1 MNKDTRKSI
10 IAGSWYPGNPSILKS
25 DIESFLANVSVDS
38 VDGKVIAIVSP
49 HAGYMY
55 SGQVAAHSYKLIA
68 GKTFDSIIVIGP
80 SHRSYF
86 SGASIYNKGG
96 YETPLGVVPVNVE
109 LANEII
115 AQSSITSFVPAA
127 HSQEHSV
134 EIQLPFL
141 QVVLDTFNFVPVVMG
156 TQDKET
162 CENLSDAIVKA
173 VKDKRVMIVASSD
186 LSHFHGYEQAVSMDS
201 VVLGHME
208 KMDWEGL
215 LTDLGKGKCE
225 ACGGGP
231 VAVTMLVAKKLG
243 ADSAK
248 VLNYANSGD
257 ITGDRRGVV
266 GYASAV
272 FYKVNRRDVSDKKKQ
287 AGIESGF
294 SEKDK
299 DRLLEI
305 ARKSIECRLAGKD
318 IPEFSTVSGILKE
331 KRGAF
336 VTLKRHG
343 QLRGC
348 IGSFEAKGSLC
359 ETIEEMARSA
369 AFNDPR
375 FSPVTEEELD
385 DITIEISAITPL
397 KKIKNSDEIE
407 VGRHGIYIVRGL
419 YRGVLLP
426 QVATNYN
433 WDKITFLEE
442 TCHKAGLPAN
452 AWKEKDTEI
461 YIFSADIFGE
471 DE

>member
-1 MNKDTRKSI
+1 MNKDVRKSV

-25 DIESFLANVSVDS
+25 DIGNYLANVPVDS
-38 VDGKVIAIVSP
+38 VDGKVIAVVSP

-55 SGQVAAHSYKLIA
+55 SGQVAAYSYKPIE
-68 GKTFDSIIVIGP
+68 GKAFDSIIVIGP

-115 AQSSITSFVPAA
+115 AQSDITSFVPDA

-141 QVVLDTFNFVPVVMG
+141 QVIFDTFNFVPIVMG
-156 TQDKET
+156 TQNRET
-162 CENLSDAIVKA
+162 CENLSDAIIKA
-173 VKDKRVMIVASSD
+173 VKDKNVMIVASSD

-208 KMDWEGL
+208 KMDEKGL
-215 LTDLGKGKCE
+215 LADLEKGKCE

-231 VAVTMLVAKKLG
+231 VAVAMLVAKKLG

-272 FYKVNRRDVSDKKKQ
+272 FYKINHPDVSGKKKQ
-287 AGIESGF
+287 SGIESGF

-305 ARKSIECRLAGKD
+305 ARKSIECGLAGKD
-318 IPEFSTVSGILKE
+318 IPEFFTVSGILKE
-331 KRGAF
+331 RRGAF
-336 VTLKRHG
+336 VTLNKHG

-359 ETIEEMARSA
+359 KTIEEMARSA

-375 FSPVTEEELD
+375 FPPVTEEELD
-385 DITIEISAITPL
+385 DITIEISALTPL
-397 KKIKNSDEIE
+397 KKIKNSNEIE